1 MQPHTVNAYHA
12 GWCRP
17 GNIKAGHYSMA
28 IEMEI
33 KQAIHE
39 LEWKKRNKCFCRGK
53 ERQETDTIQRQ
64 CAGKN
69 EEAGGTIQ

>member
-1 MQPHTVNAYHA
+1 
-12 GWCRP
+12 
-17 GNIKAGHYSMA
+17 
-28 IEMEI
+28 ME
-33 KQAIHE
+33 
-39 LEWKKRNKCFCRGK
+39 KRNKCFCRGK